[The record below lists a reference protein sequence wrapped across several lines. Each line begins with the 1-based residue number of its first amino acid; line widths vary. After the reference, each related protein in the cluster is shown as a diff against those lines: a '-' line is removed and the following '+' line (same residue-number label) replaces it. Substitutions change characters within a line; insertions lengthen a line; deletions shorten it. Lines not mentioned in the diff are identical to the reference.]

1 MSYKMDLLYSE
12 EGSPWLCFIVSFKQQ
27 GPWMKFQSH
36 SSIIYM
42 WKHFLLSKSYIQQQS
57 TVVVA

>member
-1 MSYKMDLLYSE
+1 MDLLYSE